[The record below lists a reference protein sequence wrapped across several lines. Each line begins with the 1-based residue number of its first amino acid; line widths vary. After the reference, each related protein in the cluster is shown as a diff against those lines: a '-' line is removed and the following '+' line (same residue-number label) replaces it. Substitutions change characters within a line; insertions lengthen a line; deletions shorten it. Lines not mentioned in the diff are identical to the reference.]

1 VREPVST
8 SVFAGYLFGSL
19 LMIVAAAIA
28 WRFGIDAER
37 KSLETIARPLA
48 IAD

>member
-1 VREPVST
+1 
-8 SVFAGYLFGSL
+8 
-19 LMIVAAAIA
+19 MIVAAGVA

-48 IAD
+48 IAE